1 MKQHISL
8 YCREWTVVHSVHTHI
23 LSIALITD
31 IPVLLSC
38 EPLEDH
44 LLAVVTHL
52 VVFPVGHSLYRGWP

>member
-1 MKQHISL
+1 M
-8 YCREWTVVHSVHTHI
+8 

-44 LLAVVTHL
+44 ILAVVTHL
-52 VVFPVGHSLYRGWP
+52 AVFPVGHSLYRGWP